1 MRSTYS
7 LKHALLAAVVL
18 AALVAAALPSQ
29 AAEKEEPV
37 SAARVGLGQS
47 SATAP
52 VQLGNLKLAEPLV
65 RQKYLAEPDMMRFLR
80 ATYSEGCA
88 RGLLNQATKQVSMD
102 LKREHSTEA
111 RNTAKQLLESQRIWK
126 MNSFEMD
133 ALFGAS
139 YLFSANYCDC
149 LMREMS
155 DSDLVD
161 PTKGLEVLE
170 GLSEA
175 TQKSCERISQEK
187 TEKQLKLRNN

>member
-1 MRSTYS
+1 MKKTYS
-7 LKHALLAAVVL
+7 LKHALLAAVVVAVL
-18 AALVAAALPSQ
+18 AAVALPGF
-29 AAEKEEPV
+29 AADSTSPQP
-37 SAARVGLGQS
+37 SARVGLGQS

-88 RGLLNQATKQVSMD
+88 RGLLNQATKQVSLD
-102 LKREHSTEA
+102 LKREHSTEEKSA
-111 RNTAKQLLESQRIWK
+111 AKKLLESQRIWK
-126 MNSFEMD
+126 MNSFEME

-149 LMREMS
+149 LMRELS
-155 DSDLVD
+155 DDELVD

-170 GLSEA
+170 GLSESA
-175 TQKSCERISQEK
+175 QKSCERIAQER
-187 TEKQLKLRNN
+187 TEKQLP

>member
-1 MRSTYS
+1 MKSTYS
-7 LKHALLAAVVL
+7 LKKALFAAAVLVALAAVV
-18 AALVAAALPSQ
+18 LPSQ
-29 AAEKEEPV
+29 AAEKEPDL
-37 SAARVGLGQS
+37 AARVGLGQS

-65 RQKYLAEPDMMRFLR
+65 RQKYLAEPDLMRFLR

-149 LMREMS
+149 LMRELS